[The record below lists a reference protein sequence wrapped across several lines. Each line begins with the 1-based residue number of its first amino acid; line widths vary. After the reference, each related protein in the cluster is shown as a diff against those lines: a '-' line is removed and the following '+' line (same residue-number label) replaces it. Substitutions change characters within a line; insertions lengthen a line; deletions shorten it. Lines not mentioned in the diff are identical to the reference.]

1 MLYIIEQRL
10 SAQNID
16 KEKAAKGM
24 QIIPISISIKH
35 LINF

>member
-24 QIIPISISIKH
+24 QIILISISIKH